1 MVESPLTDTHP
12 TMTAVADAFG
22 NISNNQFSPDVH
34 DLDIRFYLT
43 ATGSQSQAQNT
54 FTDANNDANTLTL
67 ACISTTLTSGSST
80 TCTATETDTAPPTNN
95 GPPAGTVSWSISPA
109 DGTFS
114 PTSCTLGTPSGS
126 SSKCSTTFTASSG
139 GNATITGN
147 YNRSS
152 NFWANN
158 TTGTLPVTVNQ
169 APAITSANSTTFKV
183 GTAGT
188 FTVTASGF
196 PASTFSETG
205 ALPSG
210 VTFNGNTGV
219 LSGTPA
225 ANTSGTYPITFTASN
240 GIGSNATQNFTLT
253 VNQAPTITSANSAT
267 FIVGAPGSFTVT
279 ATGFPTAMT
288 FSETGALPNG
298 VTLNSSTGVLSGSPT
313 AGTAGSY
320 SITLIANNG
329 VTPNATQS
337 FTLTVAQVPVITS
350 ANSATF
356 GEGTNGTFTVT
367 ASGFPAPAFSEIGAL
382 PSGVT
387 FNTATGVLSGTPAA
401 GTSASSPY
409 SITFTASNLAGA
421 SPSQSFTLTV
431 LPPPTVPS
439 APVLLPSTT
448 GNPEDNV
455 TTSTTPSFYGTTTGS
470 ITTVTIFSDGVQVGS
485 GSASN
490 YANNTTGVSV
500 TTPLSVG
507 THVITAKPT
516 DAIGAVSAASS
527 PLNITVINTIKQT
540 SIGTANSGNSTT
552 NTLTQTGVT
561 VAAGKTIFVTVAMEG
576 GTQTVTVSD
585 NGSGGCNS
593 YTKDADVTNG
603 SGTTGIRTLIFSAPV
618 THALSSGTITI
629 CSCATAPACSGG
641 TAVNM
646 AATFFY
652 FNGIVSPSPKDL
664 CHTGTGN
671 STTPSS
677 GITATTCTGTPATTS
692 QADELLV
699 GAVGMDSKQGN
710 LTAGNS
716 FTSLTNSQDGGSASN
731 PLQLQPAYLVVDA
744 AGQYA
749 ATWTYNKPAAPWAA
763 AIVTYKIVFPTI
775 SSIVMAPASITT
787 LPSTTNLNN
796 VNFTVTFSEPVL
808 GIDAEDFALDSTN
821 TTVSGASITGVTT
834 TDNTVYTVAVNTGT
848 GNGTIQLNY
857 HDDADVTVDGNNI
870 PLNGSA
876 AVTPLTI
883 PGPTY
888 TVSKSVATSLALAAP
903 SPASVS
909 FGSTGAVI
917 FSATLTR
924 TTGGAAVSGAT
935 VNFTVDGNAAVSGTT
950 NGSGVAT
957 FSTYNPSALS
967 VAGHNVQASFADA
980 TISGS
985 TYTASTSGTQTL
997 SVSTATVTVTFT
1009 AADKIYDGN
1018 NTATVSNCVIA
1029 TGKVGSDD
1037 VTCSVAGGTFV
1048 SSNASASAQTVS
1060 ATATLGGTKASNYTV
1075 TNPVTTT
1082 AKINAAPVTVTFTAA
1097 DKTYDGNNTATV
1109 SNCNIA
1115 AGKVGSDDVTC
1126 PVAGGTFASS
1136 NASPSA
1142 QTVSA
1147 TATLGGT
1154 KASNYAVTNP
1164 VTTTAKINPATP
1176 TVTVTDPL
1184 PTFDGSPH
1192 SATAVTKGLGGAD
1205 VSGSFTFAYDG
1216 SNTAP
1221 THAKTSYAVVATFTS
1236 GDGNYTDASGA
1247 GVLTIKQASSTT
1259 KVTGGTFTFDGSAH
1273 AASVLVTGAGSLSL
1287 TPSPSYSGGCSAA
1300 PIHVAQTTPTAC
1312 TASYSF
1318 AGDGD
1323 HTGSNDSATI
1333 VITPAASLTTVSG
1346 AAIRIDDSGHA
1357 ASVLVT
1363 GAGSLSLT
1371 PSPSYSG
1378 GCSAAPIHVAQTTPT
1393 ACTASYSFAGDG
1405 DHTGSNDSA
1414 TIVITPAASLTKVTG
1429 GTFPFD
1435 GSAHAA
1441 GVLVTG
1447 AGSLSLTPSPSYS
1460 GGCSAAPIHVAQT
1473 PCTASYSFAGD
1484 PDHTGSSDSA
1494 VITIT
1499 QAPSVTTIG
1508 AGYMVIYNTLPHGVT
1523 ANVTGAGGLNQAV
1536 AVVYNPGG
1544 STVPLNPGTYTAT
1557 ATFAGDADH
1566 LGSNAGP
1573 VTINITYGACSAG
1586 FGPGDV
1592 ILPPINSDGTSVYQR
1607 KGGST
1612 IPVKFNVCGAN
1623 GAPLTDPTLVF
1634 APTGGALTM
1643 TGAMRGTIT
1652 VVNETVTNDIPDAA
1666 FTWDGQQWHFNM
1678 ATVNLS
1684 SGYTYTFKINLA
1696 YSPASITFM
1705 VGVK

>member
-1 MVESPLTDTHP
+1 MKLRALRYTLLLSILFGISFLLRASLPSVATGTWVAAGNMSAARSGACTVALNDGRLVISGGADAYGPTATADLFSTTGSWSAAASMNSPRSHQSCAVLQDGRVLVAGGTTSGGGITNSAEIYDPSAGSWAQAGLMNDARSGATASVLQDGRVLIAGGQNSGGASSTLEIFDPNSGNFSSAGTMSSPRQDHAAVVLSDGRVLILGGSSDGTNALNTTDIYDPQAGSVTPGPAMSTPRAKATATTLLDGTVVVIGGSDGTNDLASAEFLDPAANNFNAAGNLATARSKHSAFLLPNNNEVLVVGGQSAGNDLASAELYIPWQKAFQATGAMATPRSDASGAALTKADGRVFIAGGSSASAELYGFATVKTDAADYPPGSIATITGTGWQPGETVTLTLVESPLIDTHP

-34 DLDIRFYLT
+34 DVDVRFYLT

-54 FTDANNDANTLTL
+54 FTDANNDANTPTL
-67 ACISTTLTSGSST
+67 GCISTTLTSGTST
-80 TCTATETDTAPPTNN
+80 TCTATETDTAPTPNN
-95 GPPAGTVSWSISPA
+95 GPPQGTVSWSISPA

-114 PTSCTLGTPSGS
+114 PTSCTLATSGS
-126 SSKCSTTFTASSG
+126 SSKCTTTFTASSG
-139 GNATITGN
+139 GNATITGT
-147 YNRSS
+147 YNRS
-152 NFWANN
+152 NNNWASN
-158 TTGTLPVTVNQ
+158 TTGTLLVTVNQ
-169 APAITSANSTTFKV
+169 APAITSANSTVFKV

-188 FTVTASGF
+188 FTVAASGF
-196 PASTFSETG
+196 PASTFTQTG

-210 VTFNGNTGV
+210 VTFNGITGV

-240 GIGSNATQNFTLT
+240 GIGSDATQNFTLT
-253 VNQAPTITSANSAT
+253 VNQAPTITSANNAT
-267 FIVGAPGSFTVT
+267 FIVGVPGSFTVT
-279 ATGFPTAMT
+279 ATGFPTAMS

-298 VTLNSSTGVLSGSPT
+298 VTLNSSTGVLSGTPT
-313 AGTAGSY
+313 AGTAGAY

-329 VTPNATQS
+329 VTPNGTQS

-350 ANSATF
+350 ANIATF
-356 GEGTNGTFTVT
+356 GEGTPGTFTVT
-367 ASGFPAPAFSEIGAL
+367 ASGFPAPAFSENGAL

-387 FNTATGVLSGTPAA
+387 FNTATGVLSGTPAT

-409 SITFTASNLAGA
+409 SITFTASNLAGT

-431 LPPPTVPS
+431 LPPPTAPS

-470 ITTVTIFSDGVQVGS
+470 ITTVTIYSDGLQVGS

-490 YANNTTGVSV
+490 YANNTVGVSV

-507 THVITAKPT
+507 THVITAKAT

-527 PLNITVINTIKQT
+527 PLSITVINTIKQT

-561 VAAGKTIFVTVAMEG
+561 VAAGKTIFVTVAMDG

-585 NGSGGCNS
+585 NGSGGSNS

-629 CSCATAPACSGG
+629 CSGATAPACSGG

-646 AATFFY
+646 AATSFY

-716 FTSLTNSQDGGSASN
+716 FTNLTNSQDGGSASN

-796 VNFTVTFSEPVL
+796 VNFTVTFSEPVV

-821 TTVSGASITGVTT
+821 TTVSGASITGMTT

-903 SPASVS
+903 SPASVP
-909 FGSTGAVI
+909 FGSTGLAT

-935 VNFTVDGNAAVSGTT
+935 VNFTVDGNAAGSATT

-957 FSTYNPSALS
+957 FSYNPSALS

-997 SVSTATVTVTFT
+997 TVTARATSASISPLTASTPAGTAATFT
-1009 AADKIYDGN
+1009 I
-1018 NTATVSNCVIA
+1018 
-1029 TGKVGSDD
+1029 
-1037 VTCSVAGGTFV
+1037 
-1048 SSNASASAQTVS
+1048 
-1060 ATATLGGTKASNYTV
+1060 
-1075 TNPVTTT
+1075 
-1082 AKINAAPVTVTFTAA
+1082 
-1097 DKTYDGNNTATV
+1097 
-1109 SNCNIA
+1109 
-1115 AGKVGSDDVTC
+1115 
-1126 PVAGGTFASS
+1126 
-1136 NASPSA
+1136 
-1142 QTVSA
+1142 
-1147 TATLGGT
+1147 
-1154 KASNYAVTNP
+1154 
-1164 VTTTAKINPATP
+1164 
-1176 TVTVTDPL
+1176 TVTD
-1184 PTFDGSPH
+1184 T
-1192 SATAVTKGLGGAD
+1192 
-1205 VSGSFTFAYDG
+1205 
-1216 SNTAP
+1216 
-1221 THAKTSYAVVATFTS
+1221 
-1236 GDGNYTDASGA
+1236 
-1247 GVLTIKQASSTT
+1247 
-1259 KVTGGTFTFDGSAH
+1259 
-1273 AASVLVTGAGSLSL
+1273 
-1287 TPSPSYSGGCSAA
+1287 
-1300 PIHVAQTTPTAC
+1300 
-1312 TASYSF
+1312 
-1318 AGDGD
+1318 
-1323 HTGSNDSATI
+1323 
-1333 VITPAASLTTVSG
+1333 
-1346 AAIRIDDSGHA
+1346 DSG
-1357 ASVLVT
+1357 T
-1363 GAGSLSLT
+1363 K
-1371 PSPSYSG
+1371 
-1378 GCSAAPIHVAQTTPT
+1378 
-1393 ACTASYSFAGDG
+1393 
-1405 DHTGSNDSA
+1405 SN
-1414 TIVITPAASLTKVTG
+1414 PA
-1429 GTFPFD
+1429 
-1435 GSAHAA
+1435 
-1441 GVLVTG
+1441 
-1447 AGSLSLTPSPSYS
+1447 
-1460 GGCSAAPIHVAQT
+1460 
-1473 PCTASYSFAGD
+1473 
-1484 PDHTGSSDSA
+1484 
-1494 VITIT
+1494 
-1499 QAPSVTTIG
+1499 
-1508 AGYMVIYNTLPHGVT
+1508 
-1523 ANVTGAGGLNQAV
+1523 
-1536 AVVYNPGG
+1536 
-1544 STVPLNPGTYTAT
+1544 
-1557 ATFAGDADH
+1557 
-1566 LGSNAGP
+1566 
-1573 VTINITYGACSAG
+1573 
-1586 FGPGDV
+1586 
-1592 ILPPINSDGTSVYQR
+1592 
-1607 KGGST
+1607 
-1612 IPVKFNVCGAN
+1612 
-1623 GAPLTDPTLVF
+1623 
-1634 APTGGALTM
+1634 
-1643 TGAMRGTIT
+1643 GTIA
-1652 VVNETVTNDIPDAA
+1652 TN
-1666 FTWDGQQWHFNM
+1666 
-1678 ATVNLS
+1678 
-1684 SGYTYTFKINLA
+1684 
-1696 YSPASITFM
+1696 
-1705 VGVK
+1705 

>member
-1 MVESPLTDTHP
+1 MKLRALRYTLLLSGLFGISFLLRASLPSVATGTWVAAGSMSAARSGACTVALNDGRLLISGGADANGPTATADLFSTTGSWSAAASMNSPRSHQSCAVLQDGRVLVAGGTTSGGGITNSAEIYDPSADSWSQAGLMNDARSGATASVLQDGRVLIAGGQNSGGASNTLEIFDPNSGNFSNAGTMSSPRQDHAAAVLSDGRVLIVGGSSDGTNALNTTDIYDPQAGSVSAGPAMSTPRAKATATTLLDGTVVVIGGSNGTSDLASAEFFDPVANNFNAAGSLATARSKHSAFLLPNNNEVLVVGGQSAGNDLASAELYIPWQKAFQVTGAMATPRSDASGAALTKADGRVFIAGGSSASAELYGFATVKTDAADYPPGSIVTITGTGWQPGETVTLTLVESPLIDTHP

-34 DLDIRFYLT
+34 DVDVRFYLT

-54 FTDANNDANTLTL
+54 FTDANNDANTLTV
-67 ACISTTLTSGSST
+67 ACTQTTLTSGTST
-80 TCTATETDTAPPTNN
+80 QCTATETDTAPTPNN
-95 GPPAGTVSWSISPA
+95 GPPQGTVSWSISPA

-114 PTSCTLGTPSGS
+114 PTSCTLATSGS
-126 SSKCSTTFTASSG
+126 SSKCTTTFTASSG

-147 YNRSS
+147 YNRS
-152 NFWANN
+152 NNNWANN
-158 TTGTLPVTVNQ
+158 TTGTLLVTLNQ
-169 APAITSANSTTFKV
+169 APAITSANNTTFKV

-240 GIGSNATQNFTLT
+240 GIGSDATQNFTLT
-253 VNQAPTITSANSAT
+253 VNQAPTITSANNAT
-267 FIVGAPGSFTVT
+267 FIVGAVGSFTVR
-279 ATGFPTAMT
+279 ATGLPTTMT

-313 AGTAGSY
+313 AGTAGTY

-329 VTPNATQS
+329 VTPNGTQS

-350 ANSATF
+350 ANIATF

-367 ASGFPAPAFSEIGAL
+367 ASGFPAPAFSENGAL

-470 ITTVTIFSDGVQVGS
+470 ITTVTIYSDGLQVGS

-490 YANNTTGVSV
+490 YANNTVGVSV
-500 TTPLSVG
+500 TTPLTVG
-507 THVITAKPT
+507 THVITAKAT

-552 NTLTQTGVT
+552 TTLTQTGVGVT
-561 VAAGKTIFVTVAMEG
+561 VAAGKTIFVTVAMDG

-585 NGSGGCNS
+585 NGSGGSNS

-629 CSCATAPACSGG
+629 CSGATAPACSGG

-646 AATFFY
+646 AATSFY

-716 FTSLTNSQDGGSASN
+716 FTNLTNSQDGGSASN

-857 HDDADVTVDGNNI
+857 HGDADVTVDGNNI

-903 SPASVS
+903 SPASVP
-909 FGSTGAVI
+909 FGSTGLVT

-935 VNFTVDGNAAVSGTT
+935 VNFTVDGNAAGSGTT

-957 FSTYNPSALS
+957 FSYNPSALS

-985 TYTASTSGTQTL
+985 TYTAITSGTQTL
-997 SVSTATVTVTFT
+997 TVT
-1009 AADKIYDGN
+1009 AR
-1018 NTATVSNCVIA
+1018 
-1029 TGKVGSDD
+1029 
-1037 VTCSVAGGTFV
+1037 
-1048 SSNASASAQTVS
+1048 
-1060 ATATLGGTKASNYTV
+1060 
-1075 TNPVTTT
+1075 P
-1082 AKINAAPVTVTFTAA
+1082 
-1097 DKTYDGNNTATV
+1097 
-1109 SNCNIA
+1109 
-1115 AGKVGSDDVTC
+1115 
-1126 PVAGGTFASS
+1126 
-1136 NASPSA
+1136 PS
-1142 QTVSA
+1142 
-1147 TATLGGT
+1147 
-1154 KASNYAVTNP
+1154 
-1164 VTTTAKINPATP
+1164 
-1176 TVTVTDPL
+1176 
-1184 PTFDGSPH
+1184 
-1192 SATAVTKGLGGAD
+1192 
-1205 VSGSFTFAYDG
+1205 
-1216 SNTAP
+1216 
-1221 THAKTSYAVVATFTS
+1221 
-1236 GDGNYTDASGA
+1236 
-1247 GVLTIKQASSTT
+1247 
-1259 KVTGGTFTFDGSAH
+1259 
-1273 AASVLVTGAGSLSL
+1273 
-1287 TPSPSYSGGCSAA
+1287 
-1300 PIHVAQTTPTAC
+1300 
-1312 TASYSF
+1312 
-1318 AGDGD
+1318 
-1323 HTGSNDSATI
+1323 
-1333 VITPAASLTTVSG
+1333 
-1346 AAIRIDDSGHA
+1346 
-1357 ASVLVT
+1357 
-1363 GAGSLSLT
+1363 
-1371 PSPSYSG
+1371 
-1378 GCSAAPIHVAQTTPT
+1378 
-1393 ACTASYSFAGDG
+1393 
-1405 DHTGSNDSA
+1405 
-1414 TIVITPAASLTKVTG
+1414 
-1429 GTFPFD
+1429 
-1435 GSAHAA
+1435 
-1441 GVLVTG
+1441 
-1447 AGSLSLTPSPSYS
+1447 
-1460 GGCSAAPIHVAQT
+1460 
-1473 PCTASYSFAGD
+1473 
-1484 PDHTGSSDSA
+1484 
-1494 VITIT
+1494 
-1499 QAPSVTTIG
+1499 
-1508 AGYMVIYNTLPHGVT
+1508 
-1523 ANVTGAGGLNQAV
+1523 
-1536 AVVYNPGG
+1536 
-1544 STVPLNPGTYTAT
+1544 
-1557 ATFAGDADH
+1557 
-1566 LGSNAGP
+1566 
-1573 VTINITYGACSAG
+1573 
-1586 FGPGDV
+1586 
-1592 ILPPINSDGTSVYQR
+1592 
-1607 KGGST
+1607 
-1612 IPVKFNVCGAN
+1612 
-1623 GAPLTDPTLVF
+1623 
-1634 APTGGALTM
+1634 
-1643 TGAMRGTIT
+1643 
-1652 VVNETVTNDIPDAA
+1652 
-1666 FTWDGQQWHFNM
+1666 
-1678 ATVNLS
+1678 
-1684 SGYTYTFKINLA
+1684 
-1696 YSPASITFM
+1696 
-1705 VGVK
+1705 